1 MPDIDP
7 YDLTDEELEKAFREA
22 KAAMAVD
29 AANED
34 TTVVEQTTVEDDTT
48 ETDEDTQVEV
58 DGVEATE
65 NSEQPVAQDSNDN
78 AETDDT
84 KIEVDGTQPEQTEE
98 TNVVVKEV
106 EQVAV
111 KHKFKANGKEFEFTD
126 DEIKK
131 EFGKVFAKAMDYTQ
145 KTQALAPY
153 KGMIAAIKEQ
163 NLTQE
168 DLNLAIEVLKGDKK
182 ALAAIIKRTGVDAL
196 ELDNEQVDNYRP
208 NNYSW
213 DNNAIE
219 LQEVFEDISK
229 DPEYPITYHVVEKQW
244 DSSSKEEFRKNPEL
258 IRALHIDVKNGM
270 YDKVSPLAMKMK
282 VLDGGRRSDIDYYI
296 MAGQEYTQS
305 IKAQEAAESRRIQE
319 LAKIEAANKAE
330 QDRIAKAKAEQAK
343 REQAQNSVE
352 QKKAA
357 ALTTSKAGKKDVIDL
372 LEDSDEAFE
381 KWYKA
386 KIENR

>member
-29 AANED
+29 AANEVD
-34 TTVVEQTTVEDDTT
+34 VEPTQVTTEETTVES
-48 ETDEDTQVEV
+48 DEDTQVEV
-58 DGVEATE
+58 DGTTE
-65 NSEQPVAQDSNDN
+65 TNNSEQPENQDSNSN
-78 AETDDT
+78 AEVDDT
-84 KIEVDGTQPEQTEE
+84 QIEVEGTQPEQTVA
-98 TNVVVKEV
+98 TEV
-106 EQVAV
+106 EVDETKQVAV
-111 KHKFKANGKEFEFTD
+111 KHKFKANGQEFEFTE
-126 DEIKK
+126 DEMKK
-131 EFGKVFAKAMDYTQ
+131 EFGKVFAKAMDYTK

-163 NLTQE
+163 NLSQE
-168 DLNLAIEVLKGDKK
+168 DLNLAIDVLKGDKK

-196 ELDNEQVDNYRP
+196 ELDNEQVENYRP

-213 DNNAIE
+213 DQQAVD
-219 LQEVFEDISK
+219 LQEVFEDISR

-244 DSSSKEEFRKNPEL
+244 DNASKEEFRKNPEL

-296 MAGQEYTQS
+296 MAGQDYTQS
-305 IKAQEAAESRRIQE
+305 LKAQEAAESQRVQAQ
-319 LAKIEAANKAE
+319 LKAEAANKAE

-357 ALTTSKAGKKDVIDL
+357 ALTTSKAGSKNVIDL
-372 LEDSDEAFE
+372 LEDSDEAFD
-381 KWYKA
+381 KWYKT